1 MGSLSPEE
9 RQTRGPA
16 IHGLREAVTNALAD
30 RKNALE
36 LAALEARLASEKID
50 VTLPVSTGA
59 QGSIHPISQVMD
71 ELAEIFADLG
81 FAVATG
87 PAIEDDWHNFTALT
101 IHESPPARALHDTL
115 YFPENE
121 RHRVKRKLIPPN
133 TQ

>member
-87 PAIEDDWHNFTALT
+87 PEIEDDWHNFTALN
-101 IHESPPARALHDTL
+101 IPESQD
-115 YFPENE
+115 
-121 RHRVKRKLIPPN
+121 RKSTRLNSSP
-133 TQ
+133 

>member
-1 MGSLSPEE
+1 MRISDWSSDVCSSDLVTALLKTMGSLSPEE

-71 ELAEIFADLG
+71 EIG
-81 FAVATG
+81 
-87 PAIEDDWHNFTALT
+87 
-101 IHESPPARALHDTL
+101 RAH
-115 YFPENE
+115 
-121 RHRVKRKLIPPN
+121 V
-133 TQ
+133 

>member
-87 PAIEDDWHNFTALT
+87 PD
-101 IHESPPARALHDTL
+101 
-115 YFPENE
+115 
-121 RHRVKRKLIPPN
+121 RKSTRLN
-133 TQ
+133 SSH